1 MPPLPRWWL
10 RDARSLG
17 YAGRWRKRVP
27 RPVRVGIGDSVSP
40 DPDDSEVP
48 RHGRVA
54 AATERA
60 RREAENARLW
70 AEDARQRSSL
80 VAFGFDF
87 YARDRQRFGGLLA
100 GAVAFRLFLWLVP
113 FVLLLVGVLGA
124 VTDIEGGTPGSISD
138 SLGLQGALAE
148 TVSDSARQRG
158 WWIAI
163 VLGLFGTVWAGM
175 GVVRAMR
182 VSHSAAWGVP
192 PDRARNAL
200 LASGLLSGGVIGL
213 LLLSF
218 IVGWI
223 RHNTGVIGL
232 LAALALLAVY
242 FVGWLA
248 LSIWLPHRPVAVKA
262 LVPGALLVAVG
273 VELLHLFTTYY
284 LTDRAARAASVY
296 GAIGTA
302 LVILLWL
309 YLLARL
315 MVGAAVLNAELAARR
330 ERED

>member
-1 MPPLPRWWL
+1 M
-10 RDARSLG
+10 
-17 YAGRWRKRVP
+17 
-27 RPVRVGIGDSVSP
+27 SP
-40 DPDDSEVP
+40 EPDESEAA

-60 RREAENARLW
+60 RREAEKARLW
-70 AEDARQRSSL
+70 AEDARQRSPL

-87 YARDRQRFGGLLA
+87 YERDRQRFGGLLA

-124 VTDIEGGTPGSISD
+124 VTDFEDDTPGSISD

-148 TVSDSARQRG
+148 TVSDSARQGG

-200 LASGLLSGGVIGL
+200 LASALVSGTAIGL
-213 LLLSF
+213 FVLTF
-218 IVGWI
+218 IVGWV
-223 RHNTGVIGL
+223 RHNTAFIGL
-232 LAALALLAVY
+232 LAALAMLAVY

-248 LSIWLPHRPVAVKA
+248 LSIWLPHRDVPVKA

-273 VELLHLFTTYY
+273 VEALHLFTTYY

-296 GAIGTA
+296 GAIGIA
-302 LVILLWL
+302 LVILFWL

-315 MVGAAVLNAELAARR
+315 MVGSAVLNAELAARG
-330 ERED
+330 EGADD

>member
-1 MPPLPRWWL
+1 MNPEH
-10 RDARSLG
+10 
-17 YAGRWRKRVP
+17 
-27 RPVRVGIGDSVSP
+27 GDR
-40 DPDDSEVP
+40 ETP

-60 RREAENARLW
+60 KREAENARLW
-70 AEDARQRSSL
+70 AEDARQRSPL

-87 YARDRQRFGGLLA
+87 YERDRQRFGGLLA

-113 FVLLLVGVLGA
+113 FVLLLVGLLGA
-124 VTDIEGGTPGSISD
+124 VTDFEESTPGSISD

-148 TVSDSARQRG
+148 TVSDSASQRG

-163 VLGLFGTVWAGM
+163 LLGLFGTVWAGM

-182 VSHSAAWGVP
+182 ISHSAAWGVP

-200 LASGLLSGGVIGL
+200 VASAIVSGTAVGFIVL
-213 LLLSF
+213 TF

-223 RHNTGVIGL
+223 RHHTGFIGL
-232 LAALALLAVY
+232 LAALAMLGVY

-248 LSIWLPHRPVAVKA
+248 LSIWLPHRDVPVKA
-262 LVPGALLVAVG
+262 LVPGAALFALG
-273 VELLHLFTTYY
+273 VEALHLFTTYY

-296 GAIGTA
+296 GALGTA
-302 LVILLWL
+302 LVLLFWL

-315 MVGAAVLNAELAARR
+315 MVGSAVLNAEMAARH
-330 ERED
+330 EREDEAG

>member
-1 MPPLPRWWL
+1 MNPEPDEDESGPR
-10 RDARSLG
+10 
-17 YAGRWRKRVP
+17 
-27 RPVRVGIGDSVSP
+27 
-40 DPDDSEVP
+40 
-48 RHGRVA
+48 GRVA

-70 AEDARQRSSL
+70 AEDARERSAL

-113 FVLLLVGVLGA
+113 FALLLVGVLGA
-124 VTDIEGGTPGSISD
+124 VTDLENSTPDDLSD
-138 SLGLQGALAE
+138 SLGLQGTLAK
-148 TVSDSARQRG
+148 TLSDSAQQRG

-163 VLGLFGTVWAGM
+163 LLGLFGTAWAGM
-175 GVVRAMR
+175 GVVRALR

-200 LASGLLSGGVIGL
+200 VASGLVSGAAIGL
-213 LLLSF
+213 LVLALV
-218 IVGWI
+218 IGWI
-223 RHNTGVIGL
+223 RHNTGPIGL
-232 LAALALLAVY
+232 LAALGMLVVY

-248 LSIWLPHRPVAVKA
+248 VSIWLPHRPVPVAN
-262 LVPGALLVAVG
+262 LVPGAVLVAVG
-273 VELLHLFTTYY
+273 IELLHLFTTYY
-284 LTDRAARAASVY
+284 LAGRASRAESVY

-302 LVILLWL
+302 LVLLFWL

-315 MVGAAVLNAELAARR
+315 MVGSAVLNAELAARR
-330 ERED
+330 ERAGR